1 MSECEKSRVRV
12 RVFWRYVLDGIGG
25 EREREAFGEE
35 FGLDGLE
42 ELDAG
47 LERERERERG
57 GLECSRGP
65 VGLERK

>member
-1 MSECEKSRVRV
+1 MMGSV
-12 RVFWRYVLDGIGG
+12 

>member
-1 MSECEKSRVRV
+1 MYLMGSE
-12 RVFWRYVLDGIGG
+12 

-47 LERERERERG
+47 LERERERRVRMFKRPG
-57 GLECSRGP
+57 W
-65 VGLERK
+65 VRKEIGRLGWV

>member
-1 MSECEKSRVRV
+1 MYLMGSE
-12 RVFWRYVLDGIGG
+12 

-47 LERERERERG
+47 LERERERRVRMFKRPGWVREEIGRLG
-57 GLECSRGP
+57 R
-65 VGLERK
+65 V

>member
-1 MSECEKSRVRV
+1 MYLMGSE
-12 RVFWRYVLDGIGG
+12 

-42 ELDAG
+42 ELDAR
-47 LERERERERG
+47 LERERERG

>member
-1 MSECEKSRVRV
+1 MGSE
-12 RVFWRYVLDGIGG
+12 

-47 LERERERERG
+47 LERERERERRVRMFKRPG
-57 GLECSRGP
+57 W
-65 VGLERK
+65 VRKEIGRLGWV

>member
-1 MSECEKSRVRV
+1 MRNLGLGLGFFGDMYLMGSE
-12 RVFWRYVLDGIGG
+12 

>member
-1 MSECEKSRVRV
+1 MGSE
-12 RVFWRYVLDGIGG
+12 

-42 ELDAG
+42 ELDAR
-47 LERERERERG
+47 LERERERERERG